1 MEEEGLFW
9 FFTHAEGAHRLVVA
23 DSNEGFLGN
32 APRKLTSGKVFA
44 GSDTYTDHLVRADWV
59 PGKVATADY
68 EFRASQADM
77 VNEKNSVLQRPLAD
91 RFEQFRWPGR
101 YHTVSRGSSA
111 AAKSDGERVATR
123 MVEAIEAAAERVQ
136 FTSGA
141 TWLAAGRVFK
151 LGPFA
156 EDGSADRELVVESV
170 AHTAAD
176 ETHLNSR
183 VPPSYGNS
191 VVAMPSDRPYRPA
204 MTASLPALPPLLSA
218 TVVGPS
224 GEEIAI
230 DEFGR
235 VKVQFHW
242 DRLGQGDENSS
253 CWVRL
258 AQAWAGNGWGM
269 MHFPRIGT
277 EVVVGFLDGDPD
289 HPIVI
294 GALHNGQMPLPAAQ
308 PDNKTQTGIVTRS
321 SPGGGSSD
329 FNALVFDD
337 KAGSEKVTFQAQKDY
352 ERLVKNNET
361 VTVKVDR
368 SLKVEGKQTHTTKGD
383 YSFKVEQGNHK
394 VEIAQ
399 GNFDTKV
406 GMGNMSVKVSM
417 GNLTTKADLGKITS
431 EAMQAIE
438 LKVGGSSV
446 KIDQMGVTI
455 KGMMVKIEGTV
466 MLEAK
471 GLMTKVGG
479 DAMMMLKGGIIMIN

>member
-1 MEEEGLFW
+1 
-9 FFTHAEGAHRLVVA
+9 
-23 DSNEGFLGN
+23 
-32 APRKLTSGKVFA
+32 
-44 GSDTYTDHLVRADWV
+44 
-59 PGKVATADY
+59 
-68 EFRASQADM
+68 
-77 VNEKNSVLQRPLAD
+77 
-91 RFEQFRWPGR
+91 
-101 YHTVSRGSSA
+101 
-111 AAKSDGERVATR
+111 
-123 MVEAIEAAAERVQ
+123 
-136 FTSGA
+136 
-141 TWLAAGRVFK
+141 
-151 LGPFA
+151 
-156 EDGSADRELVVESV
+156 
-170 AHTAAD
+170 
-176 ETHLNSR
+176 
-183 VPPSYGNS
+183 
-191 VVAMPSDRPYRPA
+191 
-204 MTASLPALPPLLSA
+204 
-218 TVVGPS
+218 
-224 GEEIAI
+224 
-230 DEFGR
+230 